1 MILVTGAT
9 GFLGSALVRQLA
21 TQNKP
26 IRAIK
31 RPNSRIP
38 AQLKHLNIQWF
49 DGDLLDYFSLQEAFE
64 GVSHVYHCA
73 AMISFNPA
81 DKQPMWNINVQGTA
95 HVVNLCL
102 AHQVKKLVH
111 VSSVASLGVAKLG
124 QYINEESHWE
134 SAQKQTNYAISKYE
148 SEMEVFRAIAEG
160 LNAVVVNPSV
170 ILGKQAGKRGSG
182 AFFEMIKRGLD
193 YYPSGCCGLVD
204 VDDVVRSMIAL
215 MEGDFSAERYILSA
229 ENWPFKDFFSEIAT
243 QLQLSPPRKELKPW
257 MISVARLVNF
267 VKHLLKKTPI
277 TLSADVARNMVR
289 KSNYVNAKIK
299 AAIQIE
305 FKPIKQSIAEVCR
318 AS

>member
-9 GFLGSALVRQLA
+9 GFLGSALVSQLA
-21 TQNKP
+21 AQGRP

-31 RPNSRIP
+31 RPTSRIP
-38 AQLKHLNIQWF
+38 AQLKHQDIQWF
-49 DGDLLDYFSLQEAFE
+49 DADLLDYFSLKEAFQ
-64 GVSHVYHCA
+64 GIGQVYHCA

-81 DKQPMWNINVQGTA
+81 DKQCMWDINVQGTA

-102 AHQVKKLVH
+102 AHQIEKLVH
-111 VSSVASLGVAKLG
+111 VSSVASLGGGKLG

-134 SAQKQTNYAISKYE
+134 SAQKQTTYAISKHE

-160 LNAVVVNPSV
+160 LNAVVVNPSI
-170 ILGKQAGKRGSG
+170 ILGKQAGKKGSG
-182 AFFEMIKRGLD
+182 AFFEMIKRGLS
-193 YYPSGCCGLVD
+193 YYPSGSCGLVD
-204 VDDVVRSMIAL
+204 LDDVVRSMIAL

-243 QLQLSPPRKELKPW
+243 QLQLSPPHKELKPW
-257 MISVARLVNF
+257 MILVARLASF
-267 VKHLLKKTPI
+267 IKHLLKKTPI

-299 AAIQIE
+299 TAIKIE